1 VFSHFRKKL
10 DILISVA
17 SFFRKLENEL
27 CLTFLIPSG
36 TLSLMKYPVLIIKP
50 NILLLLYWSFLSSFL
65 NANMQNNNKTSR
77 VNLLFPFFKFRAE
90 SICCSVERTLLVTFM
105 SSNLW
110 VDRVYLWLIE
120 KSVKN
125 IICNLQNI

>member
-1 VFSHFRKKL
+1 LLVFSHFRKKL
-10 DILISVA
+10 DILISVT
-17 SFFRKLENEL
+17 SFFGNSKMYCGLH
-27 CLTFLIPSG
+27 FLFRRAHYYSWN
-36 TLSLMKYPVLIIKP
+36 TLYILP